1 MPKLLGLFRHALS
14 ASRRESKDLPRVP
27 ALLCYHFAMASLL
40 IRNLDDAA
48 VARLKERARQ
58 HNRSLQ
64 GEVKTILEAEA
75 RTAGQ
80 RSGKPGRRQLN
91 IHTVN
96 IPTRAT
102 WSRGEIY
109 DDDGR

>member
-1 MPKLLGLFRHALS
+1 
-14 ASRRESKDLPRVP
+14 
-27 ALLCYHFAMASLL
+27 MASLL

-48 VARLKERARQ
+48 VARLKARAKR

-64 GEVKTILEAEA
+64 GEVKSILESEA
-75 RTAGQ
+75 RTAE
-80 RSGKPGRRQLN
+80 RKPGHPDRRELK

-96 IPTRAT
+96 LPTRAT
-102 WSRGEIY
+102 WSRGELY

>member
-1 MPKLLGLFRHALS
+1 
-14 ASRRESKDLPRVP
+14 
-27 ALLCYHFAMASLL
+27 MASLL

-48 VARLKERARQ
+48 VTRLKARARR

-64 GEVKTILEAEA
+64 GEVKSILESEA
-75 RTAGQ
+75 RAAE
-80 RSGKPGRRQLN
+80 GKPGHSDRRELK

-96 IPTRAT
+96 IPTRAK

>member
-1 MPKLLGLFRHALS
+1 
-14 ASRRESKDLPRVP
+14 
-27 ALLCYHFAMASLL
+27 MASLL

-48 VARLKERARQ
+48 VARLKARAQR

-64 GEVKTILEAEA
+64 GEVKNILESEA
-75 RTAGQ
+75 RTAEKKAGQ
-80 RSGKPGRRQLN
+80 PGRRELK

-102 WSRGEIY
+102 WSRGELY

>member
-1 MPKLLGLFRHALS
+1 MS
-14 ASRRESKDLPRVP
+14 
-27 ALLCYHFAMASLL
+27 SLL
-40 IRNLDDAA
+40 IRNLDDA
-48 VARLKERARQ
+48 VVTRLKARAQR

-64 GEVKTILEAEA
+64 GEVKCILESEA
-75 RTAGQ
+75 RAAE
-80 RSGKPGRRQLN
+80 KMPGRPVRRELE

>member
-1 MPKLLGLFRHALS
+1 
-14 ASRRESKDLPRVP
+14 
-27 ALLCYHFAMASLL
+27 MASLL
-40 IRNLDDAA
+40 IRNLDDA
-48 VARLKERARQ
+48 VVVRLKARARR

-64 GEVKTILEAEA
+64 GEVKSILESEA
-75 RTAGQ
+75 RTAEK
-80 RSGKPGRRQLN
+80 KPGQPGHRQLK

-102 WSRGEIY
+102 WSRNEIY

>member
-1 MPKLLGLFRHALS
+1 
-14 ASRRESKDLPRVP
+14 
-27 ALLCYHFAMASLL
+27 MASLL

-48 VARLKERARQ
+48 VERLKARARR

-64 GEVKTILEAEA
+64 GEVKSILESEA

-80 RSGKPGRRQLN
+80 VPGRPGRRELK

>member
-1 MPKLLGLFRHALS
+1 
-14 ASRRESKDLPRVP
+14 
-27 ALLCYHFAMASLL
+27 MASLL

-48 VARLKERARQ
+48 VARLKERARR

-64 GEVKTILEAEA
+64 GEVKSILESEA
-75 RTAGQ
+75 RTAEKRPGQ
-80 RSGKPGRRQLN
+80 RGRRELK

-96 IPTRAT
+96 IPTRTT

>member
-1 MPKLLGLFRHALS
+1 
-14 ASRRESKDLPRVP
+14 
-27 ALLCYHFAMASLL
+27 MASLL

-48 VARLKERARQ
+48 IARLKARARR

-64 GEVKTILEAEA
+64 GEVKSILESEA
-75 RTAGQ
+75 RTAEK
-80 RSGKPGRRQLN
+80 KPGQSGRRELK

-96 IPTRAT
+96 IPTRT
-102 WSRGEIY
+102 TGSRREIY

>member
-1 MPKLLGLFRHALS
+1 
-14 ASRRESKDLPRVP
+14 
-27 ALLCYHFAMASLL
+27 MASLL

-48 VARLKERARQ
+48 VARLKERAKR

-64 GEVKTILEAEA
+64 GEVKSILESEA
-75 RTAGQ
+75 RTAEKRPGHPGQ
-80 RSGKPGRRQLN
+80 RQLK

-96 IPTRAT
+96 VPTRTT
-102 WSRGEIY
+102 WSRSELY

>member
-1 MPKLLGLFRHALS
+1 
-14 ASRRESKDLPRVP
+14 
-27 ALLCYHFAMASLL
+27 MASLL
-40 IRNLDDAA
+40 IRNLDDA
-48 VARLKERARQ
+48 VVVRLKARARR

-64 GEVKTILEAEA
+64 GEVKSILESEA
-75 RTAGQ
+75 RTAEK
-80 RSGKPGRRQLN
+80 KPGQPGHRQLK

-102 WSRGEIY
+102 WSRSEIY

>member
-1 MPKLLGLFRHALS
+1 
-14 ASRRESKDLPRVP
+14 
-27 ALLCYHFAMASLL
+27 MASLL

-48 VARLKERARQ
+48 VARLKARARR

-64 GEVKTILEAEA
+64 GEVKSILESEA
-75 RTAGQ
+75 RTTEKRPG
-80 RSGKPGRRQLN
+80 RSGRRELK

-96 IPTRAT
+96 IPTRVT
-102 WSRGEIY
+102 WSRRDVY

>member
-1 MPKLLGLFRHALS
+1 
-14 ASRRESKDLPRVP
+14 
-27 ALLCYHFAMASLL
+27 MASLL

-48 VARLKERARQ
+48 VARLKARARR

-64 GEVKTILEAEA
+64 GEVKSILESEA
-75 RTAGQ
+75 RTAKK
-80 RSGKPGRRQLN
+80 KPGQPGHRELK

-102 WSRGEIY
+102 WSRSTIY
-109 DDDGR
+109 DDNGR